1 MVEFIDVCFE
11 QNIIGLSKLD
21 LVNLLISQFKYAKDL
36 NIEVVNILPNYTI
49 EYKVEGNNELV
60 EKLICDLD

>member
-49 EYKVEGNNELV
+49 EYKV
-60 EKLICDLD
+60 